1 MSFLDEFPRRIV
13 NFPWLPISK
22 ALFIDLARQIN
33 TSLTHLLRLFA
44 AENEGDAILDL
55 QIIKFFQGSMPPDP
69 SSLAPC
75 RGP

>member
-33 TSLTHLLRLFA
+33 T
-44 AENEGDAILDL
+44 
-55 QIIKFFQGSMPPDP
+55 FFYIYKP
-69 SSLAPC
+69 
-75 RGP
+75 